1 MDIHCIG
8 LVETTNENL
17 QTQIFEQDSVLHQ
30 ANEKENWERKQFNI
44 HSNQTYGHI
53 KVTAENKN

>member
-1 MDIHCIG
+1 MEVELLLSVDIHCIG

-30 ANEKENWERKQFNI
+30 ANEKENWER
-44 HSNQTYGHI
+44 
-53 KVTAENKN
+53 E